1 MIISSLLIKNNSIPL
16 VRHYIR
22 PKFAGGVK
30 FGQIT
35 YYPRHPDEKDP
46 DYEPTKLFRVQR
58 VKPVKGTPYWE
69 RRILRDL
76 GLVDKQTD
84 IAIVKNIPENNARL
98 WTIKHLIKVTPIVFP
113 YGEPTEKDLHA
124 TFLKENG
131 ECIVHKDITIT
142 EKQVQITENFK
153 NDQKKLDSDTLK
165 KDSRLKW
172 LNPWN

>member
-1 MIISSLLIKNNSIPL
+1 MVKQLYLLNNLNFLKSSHTHILKQLNFNNMEVKRFFFLILTLEYLLKCYQQCQLFVITCVIQNIIL
-16 VRHYIR
+16 
-22 PKFAGGVK
+22 
-30 FGQIT
+30 Q
-35 YYPRHPDEKDP
+35 
-46 DYEPTKLFRVQR
+46 
-58 VKPVKGTPYWE
+58 
-69 RRILRDL
+69 
-76 GLVDKQTD
+76 QTD